1 MQIGNVR
8 VEYMPLQEIVEADV
22 NVKDHDIGAIHES
35 MNRFGFTSPLLMNEA
50 TMKLVAGHG
59 RIEALK
65 QKKQFGEPR
74 PNNIEADEAGNW
86 LVPVIRGI
94 SFKDENEA
102 QAYLLADNRLVELG
116 GWNTDALLE
125 ELKKLSETSAGLVGT
140 GFDDADLASLSQ
152 DLKRLEEEGSDASL
166 LPVGAPKYEIVFD
179 DESQQAMWF
188 TFLNWLKNN
197 TDGET
202 IGERLYQ
209 HIELITGE

>member
-1 MQIGNVR
+1 MQVEDVR
-8 VEYMPLQEIVEADV
+8 IAMMRLEEITEADV

-50 TMKLVAGHG
+50 TQKLVAGHG
-59 RIEALK
+59 RVETLK
-65 QKKQFGEPR
+65 QKKQFNEPR
-74 PNNIEADEAGNW
+74 PNHIDVASDGEW
-86 LVPVIRGI
+86 LVPVIRGVY
-94 SFKDENEA
+94 FKDEDEA

-125 ELKKLSETSAGLVGT
+125 ELKKLSETAEGLAGT

-152 DLKRLEEEGSDASL
+152 DLDKLNEEGTDSL